1 MGSLSSAGQG
11 LESSGLAEK
20 IHGGHLTAG
29 GQAGTRQSL
38 ALSSAF
44 CDRRIES
51 VGGSPTLMQSFY
63 ERQKDLP
70 DNHYLALFQNSSE
83 GLALAFHLRHREGI
97 RTLYETPGRWCES
110 IACDSSCSLR
120 NTSTSTCAGFK
131 GFKNGFVCGNLKPRA
146 QIPLKRGCSR

>member
-11 LESSGLAEK
+11 LESSRLAEK

-29 GQAGTRQSL
+29 GQEGTRHFL

-51 VGGSPTLMQSFY
+51 VWGSPTFMQSFY
-63 ERQKDLP
+63 ERWRDLP

-83 GLALAFHLRHREGI
+83 GLALAFHLRHPEGN

-110 IACDSSCSLR
+110 IACDGRCSLR
-120 NTSTSTCAGFK
+120 NTSTSTSAGFK
-131 GFKNGFVCGNLKPRA
+131 GFRNGSVCGNLKPRA
-146 QIPLKRGCSR
+146 QTPLKRGCNR

>member
-29 GQAGTRQSL
+29 GQAGTRHFL

-51 VGGSPTLMQSFY
+51 VRGSPSLMQSFY
-63 ERQKDLP
+63 EHWKNLP

-83 GLALAFHLRHREGI
+83 GLALAFHLRHPEGI
-97 RTLYETPGRWCES
+97 RTLFETPGRWCES

-120 NTSTSTCAGFK
+120 NTSTVHLQA
-131 GFKNGFVCGNLKPRA
+131 LRA
-146 QIPLKRGCSR
+146 SGMVLSVGISNPEHRHP